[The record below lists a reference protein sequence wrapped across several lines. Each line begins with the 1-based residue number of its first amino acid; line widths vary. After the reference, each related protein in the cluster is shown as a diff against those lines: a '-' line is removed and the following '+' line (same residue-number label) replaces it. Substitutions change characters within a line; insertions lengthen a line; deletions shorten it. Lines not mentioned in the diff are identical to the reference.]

1 VTEADVESFIAGFKG
16 ATVSFEPDTPAA
28 APAMSASTDADSGG
42 ADARVSPIARRL
54 AERLGINLSKVKGTG
69 RNGRISKED
78 VEAYAA
84 SESAPTSA
92 TPVQAN
98 LTQQLIERRRLSPT
112 RATIARR
119 LLEAKQTIPHYRLSI
134 EVDAGRLLAH
144 KAGLARSTGV
154 AVSVND
160 LVVRAVALALV
171 RHSGVNAQFIG
182 DEVLS
187 FAHADVA
194 IAIATDNG
202 LVAPI
207 VRSADQKSPIQ
218 IATETAELIKRAST
232 GQLKREDIT
241 GGTFTVSNLGMHG
254 IARFD
259 AIINP
264 PQVAILAV
272 GAAEEHVVVRQGA
285 PTVARMMTLT
295 LSADHRVIDG
305 ATAAAFL
312 ATLRQLLE
320 LSDGNS
326 L

>member
-1 VTEADVESFIAGFKG
+1 
-16 ATVSFEPDTPAA
+16 
-28 APAMSASTDADSGG
+28 
-42 ADARVSPIARRL
+42 
-54 AERLGINLSKVKGTG
+54 
-69 RNGRISKED
+69 
-78 VEAYAA
+78 
-84 SESAPTSA
+84 
-92 TPVQAN
+92 
-98 LTQQLIERRRLSPT
+98 
-112 RATIARR
+112 
-119 LLEAKQTIPHYRLSI
+119 
-134 EVDAGRLLAH
+134 
-144 KAGLARSTGV
+144 
-154 AVSVND
+154 VND

-218 IATETAELIKRAST
+218 IATETAELIKRARA